1 VAGAKQTLIEKK
13 SENEMVLS
21 EFNLLSAEASI
32 YKLVGPVLAKQEIGE
47 SKYIGKEIQRM
58 DQLETDF
65 TSKVEERRKNIMK
78 LQEEYKRIIMQAQQ
92 RIKEKEAQGMK

>member
-1 VAGAKQTLIEKK
+1 MAGAKQTLIEKK